1 MAKVLVVEDDKYLA
15 SAYQMKLSKAG
26 FTVDIAG
33 NGDEAL
39 ADIRLSRP
47 DLILLDLV
55 MPVRDGFSVLE
66 ELKKSPLNSKIPVI
80 ISSNLGQKDDLE
92 RAMKLGALDY
102 IVKSDTSL
110 DMIIQK
116 INKAITEHPR

>member
-1 MAKVLVVEDDKYLA
+1 MARILVVEDDKYLA
-15 SAYQMKLSKAG
+15 SAYQMKFTRAG
-26 FTVDIAG
+26 FTVEVVG

-39 ADIRLSRP
+39 ANIRVARP

-66 ELKKSPLNSKIPVI
+66 ELQRDPHNKRIPVI
-80 ISSNLGQKDDLE
+80 VTSNLGQKDDID

-102 IVKSDTSL
+102 IVKSDTAL
-110 DMIIQK
+110 DIIIQK
-116 INKAITEHPR
+116 MNKAIIDHPQ